1 MGGPTVAIRSPVDA
15 TTGFIDKQWLRER
28 MAEIDDRQG
37 FVVDPTVTARQVR
50 QMMLADG
57 IRPEENEFSSEIIR
71 MRYEED
77 P

>member
-1 MGGPTVAIRSPVDA
+1 MGGPTVAIRSPVDV
-15 TTGFIDKQWLRER
+15 TTGFIDKQWLRAR

-57 IRPEENEFSSEIIR
+57 IRPEENEFSREIIR

>member
-1 MGGPTVAIRSPVDA
+1 MAIRSPVDA
-15 TTGFIDKQWLRER
+15 ATGFIDKEWLRER

-50 QMMLADG
+50 QMMIADG
-57 IRPEENEFSSEIIR
+57 IRPEENEFSREIIR
-71 MRYEED
+71 MRDQED

>member
-1 MGGPTVAIRSPVDA
+1 MAIRSPIDA
-15 TTGFIDKQWLRER
+15 ATGFIDKQWLRAR

-37 FVVDPTVTARQVR
+37 FVVDPTVTASEVR

-57 IRPEENEFSSEIIR
+57 IRPEENAFSREIIR
-71 MRYEED
+71 MRYEDD

>member
-1 MGGPTVAIRSPVDA
+1 VAIRSPVDA
-15 TTGFIDKQWLRER
+15 ATGFIDKQWLRER

-37 FVVDPTVTARQVR
+37 FIVDPTITAHQVR

-57 IRPEENEFSSEIIR
+57 IRPEENEFSREIIR